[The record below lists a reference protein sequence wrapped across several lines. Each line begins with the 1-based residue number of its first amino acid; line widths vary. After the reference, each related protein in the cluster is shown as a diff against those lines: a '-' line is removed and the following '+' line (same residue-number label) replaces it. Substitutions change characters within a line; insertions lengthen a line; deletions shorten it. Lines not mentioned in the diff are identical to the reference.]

1 MTCDVLVVG
10 AGAAGMAAA
19 LSARQAG
26 AEAVLLVD
34 RDSRPG
40 GVLPQ
45 CLHTGFGEVIFR
57 QELTGAQYAARWAA
71 RVEASSVA
79 LRLDTTVLSLSPER
93 RALLSSPE
101 GVEEVAFRAL
111 VLASGCREIPIGALA
126 LPGSRPA
133 GIFTAGQAQRMM
145 NLEGLTLGRSA
156 VILGSGDVGL
166 VMARQLALSG
176 CQVLAV
182 VEQRARCSAL
192 PRNIR
197 RSIEDCGI
205 PLLTRTTVCCVHG
218 SGRVRGVTLRQLD
231 TGEERF
237 LPCDTLV
244 TALGMVPERELL
256 RPLGDPLPS
265 WVFPC
270 GNCRYI
276 HRIVDTVTLQGE
288 QAGRQAAAAALGEGQ
303 AG

>member
-34 RDSRPG
+34 RDTRLG

-71 RVEASSVA
+71 RVEASCVT

-111 VLASGCREIPIGALA
+111 VLAAGCREIPIGALA

-145 NLEGLTLGRSA
+145 NLDGLTLGRSA

-166 VMARQLALSG
+166 VMTRQLALSG
-176 CQVLAV
+176 CQVLAWWSSG
-182 VEQRARCSAL
+182 RDAPPCPATSAGALRPATSPCSPAPRCAVSTG
-192 PRNIR
+192 P
-197 RSIEDCGI
+197 G
-205 PLLTRTTVCCVHG
+205 G
-218 SGRVRGVTLRQLD
+218 SGASPSGSWT
-231 TGEERF
+231 
-237 LPCDTLV
+237 
-244 TALGMVPERELL
+244 PERSAFC
-256 RPLGDPLPS
+256 PATP
-265 WVFPC
+265 
-270 GNCRYI
+270 
-276 HRIVDTVTLQGE
+276 
-288 QAGRQAAAAALGEGQ
+288 
-303 AG
+303 